1 LHLQSDI
8 NKQEGSGFFIAPS
21 EIVTAYHVVGREP
34 EVIVQFMSSEFKA
47 TVKRSRPSMDY
58 AILQLSTPVDH
69 SCITICNVS
78 IVEGDV
84 VYFGGFPLRR
94 QYFSMQSSIV
104 TAISSKDGH
113 LWYEFAG
120 AIVGGLCGGPLV
132 IDLNSQ
138 LAVIGII
145 VTQAAVFSPKFLKV
159 HEKVELIERH
169 NVKPI
174 FSCNYP
180 IPGVG

>member
-1 LHLQSDI
+1 
-8 NKQEGSGFFIAPS
+8 
-21 EIVTAYHVVGREP
+21 
-34 EVIVQFMSSEFKA
+34 
-47 TVKRSRPSMDY
+47 
-58 AILQLSTPVDH
+58 
-69 SCITICNVS
+69 
-78 IVEGDV
+78 
-84 VYFGGFPLRR
+84 
-94 QYFSMQSSIV
+94 MQSSIV

-132 IDLNSQ
+132 IDLNSH